1 MTKLILTFNKRVI
14 KEYALDKDGITIG
27 RDGDNAIVINN
38 LAVSGFHARIDKAGS
53 DYILTDL
60 QSTNGTFVNDQ
71 KVASYKLAHGDNIV
85 IGKHIILFLSSD
97 SDRVEVG
104 KDVTNLLLDKTVVLD
119 TVRQRELL
127 SKQSLIS
134 QAPKVPE
141 KIGVLS
147 FIDGSGLGDL
157 NLTNK
162 LTRLGKAATS
172 EIKLSGLFI
181 APTAATIS
189 RRPSG
194 YVISFTG
201 GMSKLKVN
209 GKVLKN
215 SVQLNDFDTIELGS
229 YKFQFYQK
237 ES

>member
-119 TVRQRELL
+119 TVKQRELL
-127 SKQSLIS
+127 SKQNLIS

-209 GKVLKN
+209 GKVLKD